1 MSGDRETFAAS
12 CKEILSLDGDN
23 VVVFTSHQPKWL
35 RLHPLRQCR
44 QWLGKLLYGGAAH
57 PSSSSRGGNGGM
69 QNPQT
74 LVYDRVDDAVKLLLT
89 VVYERKKQRVLQNLN
104 V

>member
-1 MSGDRETFAAS
+1 
-12 CKEILSLDGDN
+12 
-23 VVVFTSHQPKWL
+23 
-35 RLHPLRQCR
+35 
-44 QWLGKLLYGGAAH
+44 
-57 PSSSSRGGNGGM
+57 M